1 MALRGER
8 NERWS
13 EHMYDRRERGK
24 MKREGKREK
33 KRERRQGGKKK
44 GTGLT
49 LAVAST
55 RAVSLTGVRVERSI
69 L

>member
-1 MALRGER
+1 MKVGVHMTRG
-8 NERWS
+8 
-13 EHMYDRRERGK
+13 RERGREEGRGEEGGGE
-24 MKREGKREK
+24 REGENKEGRSHKRDG
-33 KRERRQGGKKK
+33 RVL
-44 GTGLT
+44 LT